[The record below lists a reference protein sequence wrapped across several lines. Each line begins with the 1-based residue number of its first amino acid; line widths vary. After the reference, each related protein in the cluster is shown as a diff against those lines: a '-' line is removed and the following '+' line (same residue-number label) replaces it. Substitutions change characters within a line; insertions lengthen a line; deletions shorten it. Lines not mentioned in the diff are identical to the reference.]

1 LVNELGPSA
10 FGEPVEPG
18 RVDCYLGLPLRADED
33 EDGPGGVLVVA
44 ARWLRHPAVP
54 AGRQPGHELATGHL
68 DRQAGELVFP
78 ADLTQEPCTW
88 PADIWAALGVDLEQ
102 VAAGWLAAGS
112 AARSVA

>member
-1 LVNELGPSA
+1 LVNELGPNA

-44 ARWLRHPAVP
+44 ARWLLHPTVP
-54 AGRQPGHELATGHL
+54 SGRQPDPRTGDGHL

-78 ADLTQEPCTW
+78 ADLTQEPRPW
-88 PADIWAALGVDLEQ
+88 PADTWTALGADLQQ

-112 AARSVA
+112 AARYVA

>member
-1 LVNELGPSA
+1 VGCWWW
-10 FGEPVEPG
+10 
-18 RVDCYLGLPLRADED
+18 R
-33 EDGPGGVLVVA
+33 PGGCGTQ
-44 ARWLRHPAVP
+44 PSQP
-54 AGRQPGHELATGHL
+54 AGNLVHELATGHL